1 MTFCFSHP
9 SPPNGGY
16 AQSNNGEVN
25 PSFYNDRRDDY
36 HRGNQYR
43 DDYRRDDYQSS
54 RGDPYYR
61 HGERDYP
68 PPSYHDSRHYPS
80 PGHRDAFPVLP
91 PTKNRY

>member
-36 HRGNQYR
+36 HRGNQNR

-61 HGERDYP
+61 QGERDYP

>member
-16 AQSNNGEVN
+16 ARSNNGEVN

-36 HRGNQYR
+36 HRGNQNR

-61 HGERDYP
+61 QVERDYP